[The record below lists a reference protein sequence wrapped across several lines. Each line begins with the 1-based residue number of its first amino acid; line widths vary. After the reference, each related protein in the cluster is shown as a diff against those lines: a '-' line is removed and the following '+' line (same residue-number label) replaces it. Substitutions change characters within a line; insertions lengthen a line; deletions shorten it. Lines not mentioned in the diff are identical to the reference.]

1 MKLIYTFLCMLI
13 FFAGKAQ
20 PIDSLALTGF
30 SDAVLELQNSEL
42 IRNGTLSVSVKSVA
56 DKKTIFAI
64 NSDKS
69 LPSASILK
77 LVSTA
82 TILSVLG
89 GDFRYQTFLEYD
101 GFIMKD
107 TLVGNIYIRGTGD
120 PSLGSDRFK
129 DYLSSSQL
137 IARWTAAIQKAG
149 IKYIKGDVLADA
161 SYFDKNTLADS
172 WIWGD
177 LGNYYGA
184 GVSGLNFNDNQYR
197 IKFKPGV
204 GEDDPAAFLGIE
216 PAIPY
221 LTFQNLVATG
231 ERGSGDKTVVYGNPL
246 STNVIL
252 TGTVPRGVPT
262 FSVKGSIPDPATY
275 VAYALK
281 QSLANTIPVI
291 PETVTFKLTKSVMM
305 PGPKKMLD
313 EYKSPPLK
321 EICQQANF
329 WSVNLYAD
337 SFLKKAGKMLE
348 GKSDYDDAAKAVT
361 NFWWNRKADMRGFFI
376 KDGSGLSPS
385 GSVTTNNMT
394 DILSLAT
401 KEASYPDFYKGIAV
415 LGVNG
420 TVRNL
425 GKGTKAAGNIRAKS
439 GSIEG
444 TRAYAGYV
452 TTKSG
457 AILSFAMI
465 ANKYQ
470 QESSRTVSEEL
481 VRLMTLLA
489 GF

>member
-1 MKLIYTFLCMLI
+1 MLI
-13 FFAGKAQ
+13 AHMIKAQ
-20 PIDSLALTGF
+20 SVDSLALTVF

-42 IRNGTLSVSVKSVA
+42 IRNGTLSVSVKNAA

-64 NSDKS
+64 NSEKS

-89 GDFRYQTFLEYD
+89 GDFRYQTFLEHD
-101 GFIMKD
+101 GFFNND
-107 TLVGNIYIRGTGD
+107 TLVGNVYIRGTGD

-129 DYLSSSQL
+129 EYLSGPQL
-137 IARWTAAIQKAG
+137 IARWAGAIQKAG
-149 IKYIKGDVLADA
+149 IKVIKGDIFADA
-161 SYFDKNTLADS
+161 SYFDSKTLADS
-172 WIWGD
+172 WVWGD

-184 GVSGLNFNDNQYR
+184 GVSGLNFGDNQYR

-204 GEDDPAAFLGIE
+204 GEGDPTTFLGIE
-216 PAIPY
+216 PSIPY
-221 LTFQNLVATG
+221 LIFDNLVVTG

-246 STNVIL
+246 SKSVVL

-262 FSVKGSIPDPATY
+262 FSVKGSIPDPAVY
-275 VAYALK
+275 AAYALK
-281 QSLANTIPVI
+281 QKLS
-291 PETVTFKLTKSVMM
+291 ETVKIISETAPLKSLNQVKSLS
-305 PGPKKMLD
+305 PKKILD
-313 EYKSPPLK
+313 EYKSPPLRD
-321 EICQQANF
+321 ICQQANF

-337 SFLKKAGKMLE
+337 AFLKKAGKTLE

-361 NFWWNRKADMRGFFI
+361 NYWWNRKADMRGFFI

-385 GSVTTNNMT
+385 GSLTTNNLT

-401 KEASYPDFYKGIAV
+401 KEKYYPDFYNSIAV

-425 GKGTKAAGNIRAKS
+425 GKATRAAGNVRAKS
-439 GSIEG
+439 GSIGG

-452 TTKSG
+452 TSRSG
-457 AILSFAMI
+457 VILTFAMI
-465 ANKYQ
+465 ANKYEP
-470 QESSRTVSEEL
+470 ESSRLVSEEL
-481 VRLMTLLA
+481 VRIMTLMAQL
-489 GF
+489 

>member
-1 MKLIYTFLCMLI
+1 MLI
-13 FFAGKAQ
+13 AHILKAQ
-20 PIDSLALTGF
+20 PIDSLALTVF

-42 IRNGTLSVSVKSVA
+42 IRNGTLSVSVKSVT

-64 NSDKS
+64 NQEKS

-89 GDFRYQTFLEYD
+89 GDFRYQTFLEHD
-101 GFIMKD
+101 GFFNKD
-107 TLVGNIYIRGTGD
+107 TLIGNIYIRGSGD

-129 DYLSSSQL
+129 DYLSGTQL

-149 IKYIKGDVLADA
+149 IKYLKGDIIADE
-161 SYFDKNTLADS
+161 SYFDQNTLADS
-172 WIWGD
+172 WVWGD

-197 IKFKPGV
+197 IKFKPGADE
-204 GEDDPAAFLGIE
+204 GDPATLLGIE

-221 LTFQNLVATG
+221 LTFKNLVTTG
-231 ERGSGDKTVVYGNPL
+231 ERGSGDKTIVYGNPL
-246 STNVIL
+246 STHVVL
-252 TGTVPRGVPT
+252 TGTVPRGVPA
-262 FSVKGSIPDPATY
+262 FSVRGSIPAPGSY
-275 VAYALK
+275 VAYAFR
-281 QSLANTIPVI
+281 QNLAAVIKVI
-291 PETVTFKLTKSVMM
+291 PDTTSFLSPKPVM
-305 PGPKKMLD
+305 PIAPRKVLD
-313 EYKSPPLK
+313 EYKSPPLRD
-321 EICQQANF
+321 ICQQANF

-337 SFLKKAGKMLE
+337 AFLKKAGKTLE
-348 GKSDYDDAAKAVT
+348 GKSDYDAAVRAVT
-361 NFWWNRKADMRGFFI
+361 NYWWNRTADMRGFFI

-385 GSVTTNNMT
+385 GSLTTNNLT

-401 KEASYPDFYKGIAV
+401 REKFYPDFYKSIAV

-439 GSIEG
+439 GSIGG

-452 TTKSG
+452 TAKSG
-457 AILSFAMI
+457 LILSFAII

-470 QESSRTVSEEL
+470 QENSRTVSEEL
-481 VRLMTLLA
+481 VRIMTLLA
-489 GF
+489 QL